1 MFKGKP
7 RFEQLDEYVLRRE
20 YDMALEAMAEEIKKR
35 PENFNLLLRQAE
47 ILGMAGD
54 REKAI
59 GVYRKLGRHYA
70 QQGFYARA
78 IAVTNKILR
87 LDATRQDVTRE
98 LASFIAAQQ
107 EAESTAQAK
116 LKDAE
121 KEGHEKLKRPAP
133 AIASREAMPMA
144 PPAQPPQPAPQPHPN
159 TAEQQAEKERAASR
173 FFVEFPPG
181 GLEQLLYAAAVR
193 SFDPPEVIVREGQ
206 PGTSFFLIEDGV
218 VEVRTQDPS
227 GKPLVLAELNAGE
240 FFGEVSVLTGKPRTA
255 TIAARTPVTVIE
267 ISKKDLDRI
276 AQQFPEVRTV
286 LQRFY
291 ERRAQATVEAM
302 LARIRGTNV

>member
-1 MFKGKP
+1 MFKAKP
-7 RFEQLDEYVLRRE
+7 RFEQLDEYLLRRE
-20 YDMALEAMAEEIKKR
+20 YEMALEAIAEEIKRR

-59 GVYRKLGRHYA
+59 GVYRKLARHYA

-78 IAVTNKILR
+78 IAVINKVLR
-87 LDATRQDVTRE
+87 LDATRQDITRE
-98 LASFIAAQQ
+98 LAGFIAAQQ
-107 EAESTAQAK
+107 ETEKSAQAK
-116 LKDAE
+116 LEGAE
-121 KEGHEKLKRPAP
+121 KGGPQRVKRPVPPVAP
-133 AIASREAMPMA
+133 REVVSA
-144 PPAQPPQPAPQPHPN
+144 PRPAQPTLPPPAPHADAAQ
-159 TAEQQAEKERAASR
+159 QQAEKERAASR

-193 SFDPPEVIVREGQ
+193 SFDPPEVIVREGEA
-206 PGTSFFLIEDGV
+206 GTSFFLIEEGE
-218 VEVRTQDPS
+218 VEVQTQDLS
-227 GKPLVLAELNAGE
+227 GKPLVLAQLGAGE

-255 TIAARTPVTVIE
+255 TIVARTPATVIE

-276 AQQFPEVRTV
+276 ARQFPDVRSV

-291 ERRAQATVEAM
+291 ERRAQATVEVM
-302 LARIRGTNV
+302 LARMRGGDA